1 MVGLPAH
8 LVHGRYKR
16 GVSHGIPQTHHPRS
30 PKPKESGLHTIAKM
44 MSLSGN
50 GERRSGS
57 RPSSAAREEG
67 NFTKGRVH
75 EGPDT
80 RDFLNDDNPFDD
92 VFIDEDQLLEYE
104 GGGGGGGA
112 TIIFRVSL

>member
-1 MVGLPAH
+1 
-8 LVHGRYKR
+8 
-16 GVSHGIPQTHHPRS
+16 
-30 PKPKESGLHTIAKM
+30 

-112 TIIFRVSL
+112 TIIFRVSFWMLPSSFIQTSVKKLFFSSRSSSPAARPFRG

>member
-1 MVGLPAH
+1 
-8 LVHGRYKR
+8 
-16 GVSHGIPQTHHPRS
+16 
-30 PKPKESGLHTIAKM
+30 

-50 GERRSGS
+50 GERRSRPGS
-57 RPSSAAREEG
+57 GGSAALREEG

-112 TIIFRVSL
+112 TIIFRVSSLFTLLLLAGAS